1 MCSLYTTRVR
11 ASEYRVVNLGVAVRL
26 LTAPRKL
33 KTLYSKKYGIAHARF
48 THKSTT
54 IIHASTK
61 NDHALRY
68 HSMHDNKY
76 LAYFQGHTA
85 R

>member
-1 MCSLYTTRVR
+1 MSVPSPHPYAMLCP
-11 ASEYRVVNLGVAVRL
+11 
-26 LTAPRKL
+26 LTCRKL
-33 KTLYSKKYGIAHARF
+33 KTLYSKKYGISHARF
-48 THKSTT
+48 THKPTN

-85 R
+85 T